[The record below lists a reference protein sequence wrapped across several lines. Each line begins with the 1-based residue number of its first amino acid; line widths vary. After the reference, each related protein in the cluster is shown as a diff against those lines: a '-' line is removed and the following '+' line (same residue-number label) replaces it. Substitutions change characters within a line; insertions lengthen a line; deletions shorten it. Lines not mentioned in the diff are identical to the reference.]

1 MSDPIRLAV
10 LGGSGVATPELVD
23 VLARSNERPA
33 MHLALIGRDEGKLA
47 IVGKMAQRLAE
58 KSAPPITVSVHTD
71 VRQGLE
77 GARYILNQVRVGGY
91 AGRIV
96 DETFPHQFG
105 IPGEETIGPGGMNMA
120 LRTIPVVVELSRI
133 AEKAAPDALMIN
145 LTNPSSI
152 VQYAIQKTTHV
163 KVVSICDLPMMAEK
177 MLADLLKIPES
188 ELACRY
194 TGMNH
199 FGWITGVHLR
209 GQDMMPQVLDR
220 MAEVQGSPVEM
231 DIIRALGVIPTGYF
245 KYIYHANR
253 LLTDQQSRR
262 SRAKDLLDLEA
273 EILAAYQSND
283 KAEKPASL
291 VKRNAVWYE
300 HMIVPLLMAHINDTG
315 ARQYLQVRNGNALPF
330 MPAEAIIEVPC
341 LVRQDGFEAQPY
353 DGGLPPDLEALLLT
367 NATCEM
373 LWAEAVLEHLYAKA
387 LRALLLNH
395 LVRNYDQAKG
405 ILDKIWFK

>member
-1 MSDPIRLAV
+1 
-10 LGGSGVATPELVD
+10 
-23 VLARSNERPA
+23 
-33 MHLALIGRDEGKLA
+33 
-47 IVGKMAQRLAE
+47 
-58 KSAPPITVSVHTD
+58 
-71 VRQGLE
+71 
-77 GARYILNQVRVGGY
+77 
-91 AGRIV
+91 
-96 DETFPHQFG
+96 
-105 IPGEETIGPGGMNMA
+105 
-120 LRTIPVVVELSRI
+120 
-133 AEKAAPDALMIN
+133 
-145 LTNPSSI
+145 
-152 VQYAIQKTTHV
+152 
-163 KVVSICDLPMMAEK
+163 
-177 MLADLLKIPES
+177 
-188 ELACRY
+188 
-194 TGMNH
+194 
-199 FGWITGVHLR
+199 
-209 GQDMMPQVLDR
+209 MMPQVLDR

-300 HMIVPLLMAHINDTG
+300 HMIVPLLMAQINDTG